1 MEDFKIPIIKSE
13 EDAKKKAKET
23 LVKLFDDKML
33 TIDNI
38 KSLINDFHKVANQ
51 SSVEIFNKI
60 EHNINELDSSLKS
73 IDQIILNMQETSV
86 KQKKF
91 FQSWKKITSPLNEY
105 GEDLEK
111 LMLAKKNV
119 SLMFNN
125 LEMYVKVQD
134 EVKELRRLLKED
146 KYSNLTLVYK
156 KIRYFEYIRI
166 ALIEKLKKET
176 RSEKLNNLADHL
188 LCVQEFSNEFFEEF
202 WGYFKEAHII
212 CKTKPEFI
220 VKCVRLIEE
229 DKNYLNNI
237 KKIFKTYHS
246 PDEKFRGIND
256 SIANQRKSKIRETMM
271 PEEEE
276 EEPLP
281 QVLIEKL
288 PILIKEEF
296 EKKFADKKERDEILE
311 ETLNLVKDLH
321 TIYTKV
327 VPCFPPHYD
336 IFNVYKNAY
345 LQNIQIRLKP
355 FLNQEEL
362 EKSPGLLIPIAHW
375 LSEFGEG
382 LKNVGVDINETELAA
397 DITYYM
403 HIFFE
408 HINQVLEEN
417 LNTVLKKDAK
427 DKNKLKTAKNLD
439 LGNIQSFYATDVYNS
454 ISQVIDLLTGDFK
467 GQLLFQIINQVC
479 GKIETLIK
487 ATEENVKKSENLI
500 VACVYV
506 SDANKCLEQFPK
518 FKKKIKGLLPK
529 DLYKH
534 IKLTYINSSPSI
546 LSMYNSNIRIGCQ
559 KIIELMFKEI
569 ESKTLN
575 KMFTSEWNDEILEDI
590 FGTFKEYFNKGFVK
604 ILKSQNNLLMLVR
617 SFIESFMWYYVEE
630 IIHSIRSIIRKTLQ
644 NSKDSALVNYQIK
657 YLSLNENELVYKK
670 KKKKD
675 KDKDKDEGGGELDAL
690 DIKNLDKDGKEDPKN
705 VQEFK
710 KYIFPVKKFKDQDK
724 TFKSQVVIDRIVR
737 DKEIFSDFLYEFSD
751 ETTTPFSSQFSET
764 LGTNYI
770 NNFENKFNAM
780 INVMRCRNQNE
791 IKEKIIQLKEFY
803 YGNDG
808 KAIAEALLYIRE
820 DSESVTKQDMKSFFL
835 SCFDPK

>member
-1 MEDFKIPIIKSE
+1 
-13 EDAKKKAKET
+13 
-23 LVKLFDDKML
+23 
-33 TIDNI
+33 
-38 KSLINDFHKVANQ
+38 
-51 SSVEIFNKI
+51 
-60 EHNINELDSSLKS
+60 
-73 IDQIILNMQETSV
+73 MQETSV

-105 GEDLEK
+105 GDELETI
-111 LMLAKKNV
+111 MLAKKNV
-119 SLMFNN
+119 SFMFNN

-134 EVKELRRLLKED
+134 EIKELRRLLEED
-146 KYSNLTLVYK
+146 KFTNLTLVYK
-156 KIRYFEYIRI
+156 KVRYFEYIRS

-188 LCVQEFSNEFFEEF
+188 VCVQQFSQEFFEQF
-202 WGYFKEAHII
+202 WGYFRDAHIY

-237 KKIFKTYHS
+237 KKIFKTYNS
-246 PDEKFRGIND
+246 PEAKYRGINE
-256 SIANQRKSKIRETMM
+256 SLMSGRKSKMRETMM

-276 EEPLP
+276 EENLAVTLLDKIPYY
-281 QVLIEKL
+281 
-288 PILIKEEF
+288 IKKDF
-296 EKKFADKKERDEILE
+296 DKRFTDKKEREDILN
-311 ETLNLVKDLH
+311 ETLNIVKELH

-336 IFNVYKNAY
+336 IFNVYKKAY
-345 LQNIQIRLKP
+345 LDNIQIKIRP

-408 HINQVLEEN
+408 HVNNILESN
-417 LNTVLKKDAK
+417 LNAALKKDAQ

-439 LGNIQSFYATDVYNS
+439 LGNIQSYYATDVYNS
-454 ISQVIDLLTGDFK
+454 LTQVIDLLSGDFK
-467 GQLLFQIINQVC
+467 GQLLFQIINQIC
-479 GKIETLIK
+479 GKIESMIK
-487 ATEENVKKSENLI
+487 AMDESIKKSEHLI

-534 IKLTYINSSPSI
+534 IKLTYISSSPSI
-546 LSMYNSNIRIGCQ
+546 LSLYNTNIKNGCQ
-559 KIIELMFKEI
+559 KIIELMLKEI

-575 KMFTSEWNDEILEDI
+575 KMFTSEWNDDILEDI
-590 FGTFKEYFNKGFVK
+590 FGTFEEYFNKGFVK
-604 ILKSQNNLLMLVR
+604 ILKSQNNLLILVR
-617 SFIESFMWYYVEE
+617 SFIDSFMWYYVEE
-630 IIHSIRSIIRKTLQ
+630 IIHSIRSLFRKNLAAF
-644 NSKDSALVNYQIK
+644 KDSALVNYNIK
-657 YLSLNENELVYKK
+657 YLTLNESELVYGK

-675 KDKDKDEGGGELDAL
+675 KEKEDAGEFEVI
-690 DIKNLDKDGKEDPKN
+690 DIKNLDNENKEDNKKA
-705 VQEFK
+705 EKFK
-710 KYIFPVKKFKDQDK
+710 KYSFPVKKFKDQDK
-724 TFKSQVVIDRIVR
+724 TLKPLVTIERMSR
-737 DKEIFSDFLYEFSD
+737 DKEIFSDFLYKFSD
-751 ETTTPFSSQFSET
+751 ETTSPFSAQFSET
-764 LGTNYI
+764 LGSNYI
-770 NNFENKFNAM
+770 NNFENTFNA
-780 INVMRCRNQNE
+780 ILNVIKCQDQNE
-791 IKEKIIQLKEFY
+791 IKAKIIQLKEFY

-808 KAIAEALLYIRE
+808 KALSEALLYIRE
-820 DSESVTKQDMKSFFL
+820 DVENVTKQDMKTYFL

>member
-1 MEDFKIPIIKSE
+1 MENFKIPVLKNE
-13 EDAKKKAKET
+13 EDARKKAKET

-51 SSVEIFNKI
+51 SSIEVFNKI
-60 EHNINELDSSLKS
+60 EHNITELDSSLKS
-73 IDQIILNMQETSV
+73 IDQIISNMQETSA

-91 FQSWKKITSPLNEY
+91 FASWKKITSPLNEY

-111 LMLAKKNV
+111 LMIAKKNI

-146 KYSNLTLVYK
+146 KYTNLTLVYK

-188 LCVQEFSNEFFEEF
+188 LCVQQFSNEFFEEF
-202 WGYFKEAHII
+202 WGYFGQAHII

-229 DKNYLNNI
+229 DKTYLNNI

-246 PDEKFRGIND
+246 PEEKYRGINESLMLSERNKVRD
-256 SIANQRKSKIRETMM
+256 TMM
-271 PEEEE
+271 AEDEEEE
-276 EEPLP
+276 SLP
-281 QVLIEKL
+281 QTLLDKL
-288 PILIKEEF
+288 PLMIKEDF
-296 EKKFADKKERDEILE
+296 EARFADKKEREDIFN
-311 ETLNLVKDLH
+311 ETLNCVKDLH

-336 IFNVYKNAY
+336 IFNVYKKAY
-345 LQNIQIRLKP
+345 LENIQAKLKQ

-362 EKSPGLLIPIAHW
+362 ENSPGLLIPIAHW
-375 LSEFGEG
+375 LSEFGDG
-382 LKNVGVDINETELAA
+382 LKTVGIDINETELAA

-403 HIFFE
+403 HYFFE
-408 HINQVLEEN
+408 HVNQILESN
-417 LNTVLKKDAK
+417 LNTVLKKNAQ
-427 DKNKLKTAKNLD
+427 DKNKLKSAKNLD
-439 LGNIQSFYATDVYNS
+439 LGNIPSYYATDVYNS
-454 ISQVIDLLTGDFK
+454 ITNVIDLLSGDFK

-479 GKIETLIK
+479 IKIEELIIK
-487 ATEENVKKSENLI
+487 TEESVSKSDNLI
-500 VACVYV
+500 VTCVYV

-518 FKKKIKGLLPK
+518 FKKKIKELLPK

-534 IKLTYINSSPSI
+534 IKLTYINGTPSI
-546 LSMYNSNIRIGCQ
+546 LSMYNSNIRIGCN
-559 KIIELMFKEI
+559 KIVELMFKEI
-569 ESKTLN
+569 ESRTLN

-590 FGTFKEYFNKGFVK
+590 FGTFSEYFNKGFVK
-604 ILKSQNNLLMLVR
+604 ILKSQMNLLILVR
-617 SFIESFMWYYVEE
+617 CFIDSFVWYYVEE
-630 IIHSIRSIIRKTLQ
+630 IIHSIRSLNRKTLT
-644 NSKDSALVNYQIK
+644 KDEPLANYQFK
-657 YLSLNENELVYKK
+657 YLTMNESELLYKQI

-675 KDKDKDEGGGELDAL
+675 KNKEKEEEEDFILN
-690 DIKNLDKDGKEDPKN
+690 DIKNLDKEEEKKTQN
-705 VQEFK
+705 VEFK
-710 KYIFPVKKFKDQDK
+710 KYSFPVKKFKDADK
-724 TFKSQVVIDRIVR
+724 TFKAEEVISRMERDR
-737 DKEIFSDFLYEFSD
+737 EIFSDFLFGFSD
-751 ETTTPFSSQFSET
+751 ETTSPFSAQFSET

-770 NNFENKFNAM
+770 KNFENKFDVM
-780 INVMRCRNQNE
+780 INVTKCQSQNDV
-791 IKEKIIQLKEFY
+791 KEKIIQLKEY
-803 YGNDG
+803 YCGIEG
-808 KAIAEALLYIRE
+808 KALSEALLYIRVDAE
-820 DSESVTKQDMKSFFL
+820 NVTKQDMKSYFL

>member
-1 MEDFKIPIIKSE
+1 MEDFKIPILKSE
-13 EDAKKKAKET
+13 EDAHKKAKEC

-51 SSVEIFNKI
+51 SSVEVFNKI

-73 IDQIILNMQETSV
+73 IDQIISNMKETSV

-105 GEDLEK
+105 GDDLEK

-146 KYSNLTLVYK
+146 KYTNLTLVYK
-156 KIRYFEYIRI
+156 KIRYFEYIRS

-202 WGYFKEAHII
+202 WSYFKDAHII

-229 DKNYLNNI
+229 DKNYLNSI

-246 PDEKFRGIND
+246 PEDKYRGIND
-256 SIANQRKSKIRETMM
+256 SLMSGRKSKIRDSMM

-276 EEPLP
+276 EESLP
-281 QVLIEKL
+281 QVLLDKI
-288 PILIKEEF
+288 PYLIKNDF
-296 EKKFADKKERDEILE
+296 DTRFADKKDREDILN
-311 ETLNLVKDLH
+311 ETLNLVKELH
-321 TIYTKV
+321 IIYTKV

-345 LQNIQIRLKP
+345 LENIQTKLKP
-355 FLNQEEL
+355 FLNQDEL

-382 LKNVGVDINETELAA
+382 LKNVGIDINETELAA

-408 HINQVLEEN
+408 HVNEILESN
-417 LNTVLKKDAK
+417 LKTVLKKDAQ

-439 LGNIQSFYATDVYNS
+439 LGNIQSYYATDVYNS
-454 ISQVIDLLTGDFK
+454 LTQVIDLLSGDFK
-467 GQLLFQIINQVC
+467 GQLLFQIINQIM
-479 GKIETLIK
+479 GKIELLIK
-487 ATEENVKKSENLI
+487 AMDESVKQSENLI

-518 FKKKIKGLLPK
+518 LKKKIKGLLPK

-534 IKLTYINSSPSI
+534 IKLTFINGTPSI
-546 LSMYNSNIRIGCQ
+546 LSLYNSNIRNGCQ
-559 KIIELMFKEI
+559 KIVELMFKEI

-590 FGTFKEYFNKGFVK
+590 FGTFEEYFNKGFVK
-604 ILKSQNNLLMLVR
+604 ILKSQNNLLILVR
-617 SFIESFMWYYVEE
+617 SFIDSFMWYYIEE
-630 IIHSIRSIIRKTLQ
+630 IIHSIRSLFRKTLV
-644 NSKDSALVNYQIK
+644 NFKDSALVNYNIK
-657 YLSLNENELVYKK
+657 YLSLNE
-670 KKKKD
+670 
-675 KDKDKDEGGGELDAL
+675 
-690 DIKNLDKDGKEDPKN
+690 
-705 VQEFK
+705 
-710 KYIFPVKKFKDQDK
+710 
-724 TFKSQVVIDRIVR
+724 
-737 DKEIFSDFLYEFSD
+737 
-751 ETTTPFSSQFSET
+751 SE
-764 LGTNYI
+764 
-770 NNFENKFNAM
+770 
-780 INVMRCRNQNE
+780 
-791 IKEKIIQLKEFY
+791 
-803 YGNDG
+803 
-808 KAIAEALLYIRE
+808 
-820 DSESVTKQDMKSFFL
+820 
-835 SCFDPK
+835 